1 MPVADGMLPTRYPR
15 WSVGHYSSSKVRL
28 LVAYTIL
35 LCWTVWLVGPLYW
48 FAIFTLKTPLA
59 ISAGATYVPFVDFT
73 PTISAY
79 SEVLSTAQDAA
90 TALKNS
96 LIISLGSAAIAL
108 VIGSAAGYSLSRF
121 HYRIGPIT
129 NQRIGVF
136 FIIQR
141 MAPLA
146 VLAVPLLL
154 VYRTLHLY
162 DTQLAMILAET
173 GVGTPFVAWI
183 TRDFFGRLPRE
194 IEDSARI
201 DGCSRFGV
209 LRHIAFP
216 LGAPGLVAAF
226 MLIFVASWNDYFL
239 ALMLTVGDSI
249 TLPFFIQ
256 LQVMYLRDVT
266 NWANVAVIVL
276 VSVIPPLLI
285 GLTLQRFLTRGLTFG
300 AVKN

>member
-1 MPVADGMLPTRYPR
+1 MRRV
-15 WSVGHYSSSKVRL
+15 SVGRIRL
-28 LVAYTIL
+28 LTAYAIVL
-35 LCWTVWLVGPLYW
+35 GWTAWLAAPLYW

-59 ISAGATYVPFVDFT
+59 ISAGATYIPFVDFT
-73 PTISAY
+73 PTTRAY

-96 LIISLGSAAIAL
+96 LIISIGSAAIAL
-108 VIGSAAGYSLSRF
+108 LIGAMAGYALARLR
-121 HYRIGPIT
+121 YQIGPLT
-129 NQRIGVF
+129 NGRIAGF
-136 FIIQR
+136 FLIQR

-154 VYRTLHLY
+154 VYRTLHLH
-162 DTQLAMILAET
+162 DTQLGMILAEV
-173 GVGTPFVAWI
+173 GVGTPVVAWV
-183 TRDFFGRLPRE
+183 TRDFFSGLPRE
-194 IEDSARI
+194 IEESARI
-201 DGCSRFGV
+201 DGCSRLEV
-209 LRHIAFP
+209 LRYIAFP

-226 MLIFVASWNDYFL
+226 ILVFIGSWNDYYM

-256 LQVMYLRDVT
+256 LQVVYLRDVT

-276 VSVIPPLLI
+276 ISLVPPAII
-285 GLTLQRFLTRGLTFG
+285 GLALQRFLIRGLTFG